1 MKRITFGAAIQLKEY
16 TRADV
21 VSLLN
26 EFLRRNGVFT
36 ARDIG
41 GNGITNSLI
50 IKWNCA
56 NNDYTRAFGLLFL
69 LFSNNPYAYIEL
81 RPDECRINMT
91 NGKYTELYN
100 YINKRMDV
108 TIEL

>member
-1 MKRITFGAAIQLKEY
+1 MKRVTFGVIMQSIEHGK
-16 TRADV
+16 TDV

-36 ARDIG
+36 AGDIG

-69 LFSNNPYAYIEL
+69 LFSNNPHAYIKL
-81 RPDECRINMT
+81 RPTFCRI
-91 NGKYTELYN
+91 
-100 YINKRMDV
+100 YIY
-108 TIEL
+108 I